1 MSQRPRLGQH
11 FLDSQRVVRQIINL
25 VPEGATVVEIGPGHG
40 ALTAGLL
47 HRASSYLGME
57 LDPWL
62 AERLRGKF
70 SEQEKF
76 RLIEGDFLSLDLPE
90 DMPASVVLVGNVPY
104 YISAKIVQKACAEP
118 RYSKAVLMF
127 QLEFAKRLTASPGGS
142 DYGSLSIYTQYHWQA
157 RLAISV
163 GRGKFKP
170 PPRVDSAVVELVRR
184 EQPPVEVNDEDGFFR
199 LVRACFTHRRKQLGN
214 APLKELGIAKE
225 DWLAVLETA
234 DIERSRRP
242 QTLSIAEYAGL
253 YRAYQEMSNGQTL

>member
-1 MSQRPRLGQH
+1 MSQRPKLGQH

-25 VPEGATVVEIGPGHG
+25 VPEGAAVVEIGPGHG

-47 HRASSYLGME
+47 HRAGSYLGME
-57 LDPWL
+57 LDSWL

-90 DMPASVVLVGNVPY
+90 ELPAPVVLVGNVPY
-104 YISAKIVQKACAEP
+104 YISAKIVQRACVEP

-127 QLEFAKRLTASPGGS
+127 QLEFAKRLTAEPGGS
-142 DYGSLSIYTQYHWQA
+142 DYGSLSVYTQYHWQA

-170 PPRVDSAVVELVRR
+170 PPRVDSAVVELVRQ
-184 EQPPVEVNDEDGFFR
+184 EQPPVEVDDAEAFFR

-214 APLKELGIAKE
+214 APLKELGIEKE
-225 DWLAVLETA
+225 SWLGVLEA
-234 DIERSRRP
+234 AEIERSRRP
-242 QTLSIAEYAGL
+242 QVLSIAEYAGL
-253 YRAYQEMSNGQTL
+253 YRAYRNL